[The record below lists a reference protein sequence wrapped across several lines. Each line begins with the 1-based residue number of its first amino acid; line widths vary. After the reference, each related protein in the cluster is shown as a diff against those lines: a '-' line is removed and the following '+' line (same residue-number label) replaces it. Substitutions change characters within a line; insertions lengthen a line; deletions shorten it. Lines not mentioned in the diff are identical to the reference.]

1 MITTITFQ
9 EITDFVSRKYKQE
22 IVLEKKDDSSIT
34 ASYIINKFLPSVK
47 IITLNVESVSKESV
61 KLKYESK
68 LAPVI
73 NATIEFV
80 KANIPDGVEIDSC
93 NNRITVHLQQIKELK
108 KALEFIYLRD
118 IAIKS
123 DRLVIET
130 AFV

>member
-34 ASYIINKFLPSVK
+34 ASYIINKVLPSVK

-68 LAPVI
+68 LSPVI
-73 NATIEFV
+73 NATLKFV
-80 KANIPDGVEIDSC
+80 ESNIPDGVEIDSC

-108 KALEFIYLRD
+108 KDL
-118 IAIKS
+118 
-123 DRLVIET
+123 
-130 AFV
+130 

>member
-34 ASYIINKFLPSVK
+34 ASYIINKILPSVK

-73 NATIEFV
+73 NATIKFV
-80 KANIPDGVEIDSC
+80 ESNIPDGVEIDSC

-108 KALEFIYLRD
+108 KALEFIYLHD

>member
-9 EITDFVSRKYKQE
+9 EITDFVSRKYKQA
-22 IVLEKKDDSSIT
+22 IVLEKNNDSSIT
-34 ASYIINKFLPSVK
+34 ASYIIKKFLPSVK

-68 LAPVI
+68 LAPII
-73 NATIEFV
+73 NATIKFV
-80 KANIPDGVEIDSC
+80 ESNIPDGVEIDSC
-93 NNRITVHLQQIKELK
+93 NNTITVHLQQIKELK